1 MTDSTSDQEQ
11 VGTRTRFIIAGL
23 GVGLVVAVLLG
34 IWLVVA
40 FVDRESQRDIRQWQ
54 LRLGIVA
61 DSRTVEV
68 NRWLESQ
75 FLTMQSLAENASLQ
89 LYMTQISLDDG
100 NRNDDLPE
108 TDYLRNLLNATAARD
123 GFLPLRAE
131 PTLNANVAPTG
142 RAGIGLANASGDL
155 LVATDAMPALTS
167 RLKLALQRASEGEPT
182 LVDIF
187 EGAGGSPTIGFVV
200 PVYGIQDD
208 ARGSNNIGFVI
219 GLRQVGD
226 DLFKLLL
233 QPGETAK
240 TAESYLVRKAG
251 ATVEYLTPLA
261 DGTKSLKRRLAVDTE
276 DLAASFVLEKPGG
289 FATLRDYRGN
299 EVFATGR
306 AISATPWFLIRK
318 VDLAEALAE
327 SNRRRTTLL
336 TTFILVIVGIAVTI
350 VAVWRHG
357 TSVRAAQAAAN
368 FRIANERMD
377 NFSRFLRV
385 VTDGQPNA
393 VSAVTGDGHYTFA
406 NAKATEGTGV
416 DQDEILGKTMAN
428 VIGPVQAKIFQQIN
442 TGVMRTLEAEKRTH
456 TFEEDDGSRAVVM
469 SDHIPLQGDRDHPP
483 GVLMILQD
491 ITEVVSEREERE
503 RIMRALVTTLVGLV
517 DRRDPYS
524 ANQTQRVAEVSAAIS
539 DEMDE
544 PEETRRTVD
553 IAGNLMN
560 LGKILVPPEVLTKT
574 GALSDEEAELIR
586 SSLLAT
592 ADIVDAVNFN
602 LPVGDTLRHLQERWD
617 GTGYPDGLSEQ
628 DIGMGARIIAV
639 ANAFVGMVSPRAYRG
654 ALSFDEVSNILMGDA
669 GTRYDPRPVA
679 ALINII
685 NNRGGRETWEHYR
698 TGPDAADE
706 TAS

>member
-1 MTDSTSDQEQ
+1 MTDSTSDQDH
-11 VGTRTRFIIAGL
+11 VGTRTRLIIIGLAAGL
-23 GVGLVVAVLLG
+23 VAAVLLG
-34 IWLVVA
+34 IWLVVG

-61 DSRTVEV
+61 DSRTVEI

-89 LYMTQISLDDG
+89 LYMTQISLSESSRDDAP
-100 NRNDDLPE
+100 PE
-108 TDYLRNLLNATAARD
+108 ADYLRNLLNATAARD

-142 RAGIGLANASGDL
+142 RAGIGLTNTSGDL
-155 LVATDAMPALTS
+155 LVATDAMPPLTS
-167 RLKLALQRASEGEPT
+167 RLKLALERASEGQAA

-187 EGAGGSPTIGFVV
+187 EGAGGNPTIGFVV

-226 DLFKLLL
+226 DLFKRLL

-240 TAESYLVRKAG
+240 TAESYLVRKTG

-261 DGTKSLKRRLAVDTE
+261 DGTKALKRRMAIDTE
-276 DLAASFVLEKPGG
+276 GLAASFVLEKPGG
-289 FATLRDYRGN
+289 FATLSDYRGN
-299 EVFATGR
+299 EVFVTGR
-306 AISATPWFLIRK
+306 TISGAPWFLIRK

-336 TTFILVIVGIAVTI
+336 TTFILVIVGVAVAI

-357 TSVRAAQAAAN
+357 TSIRSAQAAAS

-377 NFSRFLRV
+377 NFSRFLRI

-393 VSAVTGDGHYTFA
+393 VTAVTGDGHYTFA
-406 NAKATEGTGV
+406 NAKATEGTGI
-416 DQDEILGKTMAN
+416 DQDEIVGKSMAN
-428 VIGPVQAKIFQQIN
+428 VIGPVRAKIFQDIN
-442 TGVMRTLEAEKRTH
+442 TNVMRTLEAEKRTH
-456 TFEEDDGSRAVVM
+456 TFDEDDDDRSVVM
-469 SDHIPLQGDRDHPP
+469 SDHIPLQADRDHGP

-503 RIMRALVTTLVGLV
+503 RIMRALVTTLVSLV

-524 ANQTQRVAEVSAAIS
+524 ADQSQRVAEVSAAIA
-539 DEMDE
+539 DEMGE
-544 PEETRRTVD
+544 PEEMHRTVD

-574 GALSDEEAELIR
+574 GRLSDEEAELIR

-592 ADIVDAVNFN
+592 ADIVDAVDFN

-617 GTGYPDGLSEQ
+617 GAGYPDGLREQ
-628 DIGMGARIIAV
+628 DISMGARIIAV

-654 ALSFDEVSNILMGDA
+654 ALPFDEVSTILMGDS

-685 NNRGGRETWEHYR
+685 NNRGGRDTWAHYR
-698 TGPDAADE
+698 TGPADADE